1 MKLMSTFL
9 CDYKRVWQKGPPHC
23 LLRLYKMGRGVS
35 FFLHTPNWDKIL
47 ISILKLNYNKE
58 WGEENSLT

>member
-1 MKLMSTFL
+1 MKMTIYALL
-9 CDYKRVWQKGPPHC
+9 CPPNC
-23 LLRLYKMGRGVS
+23 LLRLYEMGRGVS